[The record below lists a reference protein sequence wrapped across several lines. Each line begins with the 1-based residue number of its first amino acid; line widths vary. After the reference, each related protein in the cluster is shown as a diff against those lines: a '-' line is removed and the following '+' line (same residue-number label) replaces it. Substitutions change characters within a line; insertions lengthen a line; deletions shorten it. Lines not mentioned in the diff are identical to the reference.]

1 MWGVVDRTGDRL
13 LIINDIPAAGVHDTY
28 NMSVNE
34 DGSPEETQNITQ
46 HEFSQEREHAFPA
59 LPRLDRVP
67 LEILAEILSYLN
79 SPQDVLSVA
88 RCNKHLR
95 ATLLNPSNEVI
106 WRRARRHCIVP
117 GIPDPLPGW
126 SEPVYAAFIF
136 DAGNCFVRHGT
147 TPKHRR

>member
-1 MWGVVDRTGDRL
+1 
-13 LIINDIPAAGVHDTY
+13 
-28 NMSVNE
+28 VNE
-34 DGSPEETQNITQ
+34 DAGSPEETQNITL
-46 HEFSQEREHAFPA
+46 HEILREGERAFPA

-67 LEILAEILSYLN
+67 LEILAEILSYVN

-95 ATLLNPSNEVI
+95 ATLLNLYNEVI

-126 SEPVYAAFIF
+126 SESVYAAFIF
-136 DAGNCFVRHGT
+136 GAGNCFVRYET
-147 TPKHRR
+147 APQLRR